1 MKQQAQSLLQLIK
14 QDRSLMVTISVLTAL
29 TVVLII
35 IQAVMIEPNTT
46 QVITQYSSYGI
57 TGFYRNYWYSLWAY
71 AVLQVIILVGH
82 SALALKLVQL
92 ERRALAL
99 PFLWGTGGI
108 LVMVFLYARSISN
121 IAALG

>member
-1 MKQQAQSLLQLIK
+1 MKQQAQSLIQLIK
-14 QDRSLMVTISVLTAL
+14 QDRGLMITVGLLALL

-35 IQAVMIEPNTT
+35 VQAIMIEPNTT

-71 AVLQVIILVGH
+71 TALQVIILVGH
-82 SALALKLVQL
+82 SALALKMVKLD
-92 ERRALAL
+92 RRALAL
-99 PFLWGTGGI
+99 PFLCATGGV
-108 LVMVFLYARSISN
+108 LVMVFLYAQSISK